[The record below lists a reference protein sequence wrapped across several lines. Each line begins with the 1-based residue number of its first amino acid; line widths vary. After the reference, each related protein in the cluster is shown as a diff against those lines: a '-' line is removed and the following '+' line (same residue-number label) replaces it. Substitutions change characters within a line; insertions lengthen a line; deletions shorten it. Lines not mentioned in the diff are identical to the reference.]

1 MKKIILLSLTLFS
14 FGSIAAQPPSGDAQK
29 GEVYGNFNDTQKGS
43 ILNLNHIKENE
54 TMEGSFKGIVQE
66 VCAKK
71 GCWIQLQLSDGKKAT
86 VKMKDYSF
94 FVPTALENK
103 EVLIQGKAELK
114 IVSVAELQH
123 LAEDANKT
131 QEEINAITEPQK
143 TISILANG
151 IQVIK

>member
-1 MKKIILLSLTLFS
+1 
-14 FGSIAAQPPSGDAQK
+14 
-29 GEVYGNFNDTQKGS
+29 
-43 ILNLNHIKENE
+43 
-54 TMEGSFKGIVQE
+54 
-66 VCAKK
+66 
-71 GCWIQLQLSDGKKAT
+71 
-86 VKMKDYSF
+86 MKDYSF

>member
-71 GCWIQLQLSDGKKAT
+71 GCWIQLQLSDGKKL
-86 VKMKDYSF
+86 
-94 FVPTALENK
+94 P
-103 EVLIQGKAELK
+103 
-114 IVSVAELQH
+114 
-123 LAEDANKT
+123 
-131 QEEINAITEPQK
+131 
-143 TISILANG
+143 
-151 IQVIK
+151 